1 MQRLW
6 VDSALIRPFPVLS
19 VLFLAKF
26 YVFCVIFVIYM
37 CFENKTQLNK
47 KEKKKMCLKLL
58 FFFKQRKCTW
68 SVSGRIQVVALQAL
82 DLHVAQW
89 TAQQGHHCSDPV
101 FRRVADRTCIE
112 IAVRTGGAQLM
123 STRSQ
128 PLVHFPHL
136 AQVAKLGSRDGCNGR
151 EGKKTASLIIT
162 AELCCQSTD
171 PSVCYP
177 SISSY
182 RIKTSN
188 RLHR

>member
-1 MQRLW
+1 MFRKQ
-6 VDSALIRPFPVLS
+6 
-19 VLFLAKF
+19 
-26 YVFCVIFVIYM
+26 
-37 CFENKTQLNK
+37 NKTKQK
-47 KEKKKMCLKLL
+47 RKEKMCLKLL
-58 FFFKQRKCTW
+58 FFFKQRKCIW

-89 TAQQGHHCSDPV
+89 TAQHGHHCSDPV

-112 IAVRTGGAQLM
+112 IAVRAGGAQLM

>member
-1 MQRLW
+1 
-6 VDSALIRPFPVLS
+6 
-19 VLFLAKF
+19 
-26 YVFCVIFVIYM
+26 M
-37 CFENKTQLNK
+37 CF
-47 KEKKKMCLKLL
+47 KLL

-112 IAVRTGGAQLM
+112 IAVRAGGAQLM

-136 AQVAKLGSRDGCNGR
+136 AQVAKLGRRDGCNGR
-151 EGKKTASLIIT
+151 EGEK
-162 AELCCQSTD
+162 Q
-171 PSVCYP
+171 
-177 SISSY
+177 
-182 RIKTSN
+182 
-188 RLHR
+188 HR